1 MMRDMLDRE
10 QAWEILCEFTKS
22 EGLRKHAL
30 AVETCVAA
38 YARKL
43 GEDETKWSL
52 TALLHDFDWEIH
64 PTLDEHPQKGEP
76 ILAQRGVD
84 EEIRRAILS
93 HANHTGVARETA
105 LQKTLYACD
114 ELAGFFTAISYVKP
128 NRSVFEVDVAS
139 VKKKMK
145 DKAFARSV
153 NRQDI
158 VEGAQE
164 LGIPLEEHIAF
175 CVKAMQDRAAELGLQ
190 GVQGSAGA

>member
-1 MMRDMLDRE
+1 MRNMLDRE

-43 GEDETKWSL
+43 GEDESKWSL

-64 PTLDEHPQKGEP
+64 PTLEEHPHKGEA
-76 ILAQRGVD
+76 ILAGRGVD

-93 HANHTGVARETA
+93 HANHTGVPRETT

-114 ELAGFFTAISYVKP
+114 ELAGFITAISYVKP

-158 VEGAQE
+158 VEGAQG
-164 LGIPLEEHIAF
+164 LGVPLEEHIAF
-175 CVKAMQDRAAELGLQ
+175 CVKAMQDRAAELGLE